1 MPKTELYDDFC
12 CFNCTKEQKKAW
24 KNYAREMEKKTLSE
38 FIRNALD
45 GYLEAMGY
53 KGEDETDFEDEWD
66 TIEKNALVEDSM
78 GVD

>member
-1 MPKTELYDDFC
+1 MNWLKKKHKEICRMAKTELYDDFC

-45 GYLEAMGY
+45 GYLEARRG
-53 KGEDETDFEDEWD
+53 
-66 TIEKNALVEDSM
+66 
-78 GVD
+78 

>member
-1 MPKTELYDDFC
+1 MAKTELYDDFC

-45 GYLEAMGY
+45 GYLEARRG
-53 KGEDETDFEDEWD
+53 
-66 TIEKNALVEDSM
+66 
-78 GVD
+78 